1 MAVKVIY
8 KHWKTG
14 MHLEVVGTMPKEYNN
29 ENSERFVVK
38 RHDGTLEDVLKSTVI
53 RVIEWSPR

>member
-14 MHLEVVGTMPKEYNN
+14 MHLEVIGVMPKELNH
-29 ENSERFVVK
+29 ENSERFVIK
-38 RHDGTLEDVLKSTVI
+38 RSKDGVLEDRMSSPWLKISF
-53 RVIEWSPR
+53 